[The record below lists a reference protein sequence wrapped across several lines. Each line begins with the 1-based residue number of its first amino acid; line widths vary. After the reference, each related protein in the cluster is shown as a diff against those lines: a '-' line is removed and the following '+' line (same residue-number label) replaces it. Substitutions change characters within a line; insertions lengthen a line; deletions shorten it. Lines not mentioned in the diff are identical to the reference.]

1 MQHNKFIDKER
12 IDFLSEKVKASSKKG
27 LLPAWPRT
35 EKELPLVDLE
45 VDWVCLSTLNHRTRA
60 EQRRAIHMTGKADLF
75 TMDPMGQTAQKAQY
89 EILCGQPGFKD
100 LKIDLGE
107 RGQQEHAVVTAE
119 GVLING
125 NRRTAALR
133 SLLHDDKNLN
143 CRYVRSLVLPPD
155 STPSEILQL
164 ETELQVARDFKQE
177 YSWVNQALLIEELY
191 ESNGRDF
198 SAVAAWMR
206 LKEKEIRED
215 YEKIQQ
221 VNQLVAL
228 SQGRWLHVDFEP
240 NESAFNELAQHIRN
254 KNDGEREAVRS
265 VYFLGTLAGVN
276 YRDLRH
282 LRRADAEDLVGDEL
296 RSEEQLSEILEAAAV
311 KYKDVGQDDDL
322 LDDVLG
328 DSASTSVVRQTLEF
342 VAGLDKEKPVELPSG
357 TEVEI
362 ADIYDLLGR
371 VVTKAAEEAEEQRK
385 DINAVRTPIVRLER
399 ALAEI
404 TRARD
409 SLATARAIA
418 GWDEALFSA
427 KIDAV
432 ETKLNELKDSE

>member
-1 MQHNKFIDKER
+1 
-12 IDFLSEKVKASSKKG
+12 
-27 LLPAWPRT
+27 
-35 EKELPLVDLE
+35 
-45 VDWVCLSTLNHRTRA
+45 
-60 EQRRAIHMTGKADLF
+60 
-75 TMDPMGQTAQKAQY
+75 MDPLGQTAQKAQY
-89 EILCGQPGFKD
+89 EILCGQTGFKD

-143 CRYVRSLVLPPD
+143 CRYVRSLVLPAD

-191 ESNGRDF
+191 ESYGRDF
-198 SAVAAWMR
+198 SAVAALMR

-228 SQGRWLHVDFEP
+228 SQGKWLHVDFEP

-296 RSEEQLSEILEAAAV
+296 RGEEQLSEILEAAAA
-311 KYKDVGQDDDL
+311 KYKDVGQEDDL

-328 DSASTSVVRQTLEF
+328 DSTSTSIVRQTLEF

-357 TEVEI
+357 TEVEV
-362 ADIYDLLGR
+362 ADIYDLLGSA
-371 VVTKAAEEAEEQRK
+371 VTKAAEEAEEQRK

-409 SLATARAIA
+409 SLATARAIT